1 MVYGSGL
8 GFAKA
13 EHRSVSV
20 EVTVAQRQHGQGDD
34 SGWVATLGYW
44 QPCKGVATDVS
55 ERGVGIL
62 LERGQE

>member
-1 MVYGSGL
+1 M
-8 GFAKA
+8 
-13 EHRSVSV
+13 
-20 EVTVAQRQHGQGDD
+20 AQRQHGQGDD

-55 ERGVGIL
+55 ERGVDIV